1 MVRSPFDHRNL
12 GIRTAL
18 REAAPCVWHVSCNA
32 VPRPLQGVDGWM
44 CIRERHMTIRYASR
58 LPLFAALIAGMV
70 CAGEAPAQDYPTR
83 PITVIVPFAA
93 GGLTD
98 VPARVMATM
107 MSQTI
112 GQNMVVE
119 NKTGASGTIGAA
131 FAARANPD
139 GYTLLANS
147 LADAQNGHFLTLNY
161 SPVDDFSQVGWIVDG
176 PPLVAIVNAELPYK
190 TLAELITGAKAN
202 PKALSFGTSGP
213 ASSPGMA
220 LAMLNAAA
228 KTSIVGVPYRGSGEA
243 AQAVSG
249 GQISGVF
256 TYYSQAKPLVDV
268 GKVRALAVAA
278 PTRIPAWPDIP
289 TFQELGVNIDFRGFV
304 GLSAPIKTPKPI
316 LALLNAKL
324 NQVVQSKE
332 FKARMAELGMAPPP
346 AADNTPEKYDGFLR
360 QVTVRQGEIAK
371 LAKAAEAQ

>member
-1 MVRSPFDHRNL
+1 
-12 GIRTAL
+12 
-18 REAAPCVWHVSCNA
+18 
-32 VPRPLQGVDGWM
+32 
-44 CIRERHMTIRYASR
+44 MTIRYASR

-161 SPVDDFSQVGWIVDG
+161 SPVDDFSQDRLDRRRAAAGGDRERRASLQDAGGADYRREGQSEGAQLRHIG
-176 PPLVAIVNAELPYK
+176 ARI
-190 TLAELITGAKAN
+190 LA
-202 PKALSFGTSGP
+202 
-213 ASSPGMA
+213 GMA

-256 TYYSQAKPLVDV
+256 TYYSQAKLLVDV

-346 AADNTPEKYDGFLR
+346 AADNTPEKYDDFLR
-360 QVTVRQGEIAK
+360 KVTVRQGEIAK